1 MGPPPSGSEHV
12 QRAARTYGAAADHF
26 SKPAL
31 GFWDRY
37 GAATVARLPL
47 APGHRVADLC
57 CGTGASA
64 IPAARA
70 VGPSGQVTGV
80 DVAEPLLAL
89 ARDRAADLP
98 QAEFRLG
105 EATGTG
111 LPGASFD
118 AVICVFGVFFVPDRP
133 AFVAEMWR
141 LVRPG
146 GTLAITTWGPD
157 LWEPGRPVF
166 WSAVRD
172 AEPSL
177 YRSWNPWD
185 EITTPDA
192 LKALFTQ
199 AGVPSPAAE
208 AVPGRVPAGLTGRLL
223 GRRPR
228 QRLPGHRR
236 RPLPRSPR
244 PGPRLRRH
252 GTPVT
257 QCGRHHHQR
266 GLWHGHKTGPILGAH
281 LPLPAD
287 PDAAGAAP
295 IGRY

>member
-1 MGPPPSGSEHV
+1 MSTPPSGSEHA
-12 QRAARTYGAAADHF
+12 QRAARIYGAAADHF
-26 SKPAL
+26 SRPAL

-47 APGHRVADLC
+47 APGDRVADLC

-89 ARDRAADLP
+89 ARARAAGLP

-105 EATGTG
+105 DATRTG

-157 LWEPGRPVF
+157 LWEPGSSIF
-166 WSAVRD
+166 WSAVGD

-185 EITTPDA
+185 DITTPGA
-192 LKALFTQ
+192 LMALFTQ

-208 AVPGRVPAGLTGRLL
+208 AVPGEYPLSSPEDFWDIVLGSGYRATADALSPAQQAQVRDRVVTEL
-223 GRRPR
+223 
-228 QRLPGHRR
+228 
-236 RPLPRSPR
+236 RSR
-244 PGPRLRRH
+244 SVAAITTNVVH
-252 GTPVT
+252 GTATKPA
-257 QCGRHHHQR
+257 
-266 GLWHGHKTGPILGAH
+266 KTDGEAI
-281 LPLPAD
+281 
-287 PDAAGAAP
+287 
-295 IGRY
+295 